1 MRTAVGDALETFSAR
16 LKATDVPGCRHCAA
30 GDLVARSE
38 SDRVPQLVAVESEA
52 ISALTD
58 ESVYRSSRALL
69 FTRRIT
75 GHIVPCGKLCLLFPA
90 GKWTT
95 EMEGR
100 PRLVRK
106 AVL

>member
-1 MRTAVGDALETFSAR
+1 MRTAVGNAPGNRAR

-95 EMEGR
+95 MEMEGR